1 MTATYTYT
9 RMWHPS
15 RVEFAVLV
23 MGYVDLH
30 AHFLPAL
37 DDGSPD
43 LATSMAM
50 LRGLAG
56 VGFERVTAT
65 PHQYANRYLPE
76 RGQIDTMFT
85 LVRESAAAD
94 GIRLE
99 LSLAAENMWDD
110 VFHGRWPDGSFPRYD
125 GGKSFLFEIRPEE
138 LPLNFERNLFQLQVK
153 GYRPVMAHPERYAPF
168 WNDFE
173 RLERIGE
180 AGCAL
185 LVDLGALTGYHGP
198 RQQKAGRR
206 LVESGVAHAVA
217 SDAHNVQDVEVARE
231 GIEWIRKKLGLDAVT
246 RLCDENPRRLLAGQA
261 PD

>member
-1 MTATYTYT
+1 MQDA
-9 RMWHPS
+9 PS
-15 RVEFAVLV
+15 RVEFAVRV

-50 LRGLAG
+50 LRGLAELG
-56 VGFERVTAT
+56 YERVTAT
-65 PHQYANRYLPE
+65 PHQYAHRYLPQKA
-76 RGQIDTMFT
+76 QIDTMFD
-85 LVRESAAAD
+85 LVRQTAAAD
-94 GIRLE
+94 GVALE

-125 GGKSFLFEIRPEE
+125 GGKAFLFEVRPEE
-138 LPLNFERNLFQLQVK
+138 LPLNFEKGLFQLQVK

-168 WNDFE
+168 WNDPA
-173 RLERIGE
+173 RLERIAE

-185 LVDLGALTGYHGP
+185 LVDLGALTGYHG
-198 RQQKAGRR
+198 RHQQKAGRR
-206 LVESGVAHAVA
+206 LVESGLAHAVA
-217 SDAHNVQDVEVARE
+217 TDAHNLHDVEVARE
-231 GIEWIRKKLGLDAVT
+231 GIDWIRKKLGLDAVT

>member
-1 MTATYTYT
+1 
-9 RMWHPS
+9 
-15 RVEFAVLV
+15 

-50 LRGLAG
+50 LRGLTA
-56 VGFERVTAT
+56 VGYERVTAT
-65 PHQYANRYLPE
+65 PHQYAHRYLPD
-76 RGQIDTMFT
+76 RQQIDTMFD
-85 LVRESAAAD
+85 LVRQTAAAE
-94 GIRLE
+94 GLTLA

-125 GGKSFLFEIRPEE
+125 GGKAFLFEIRPEE
-138 LPLNFERNLFQLQVK
+138 VPLNFENNLFQLQLK
-153 GYRPVMAHPERYAPF
+153 GYRPVMAHPERYAAF
-168 WNDFE
+168 WSDPE
-173 RLERIGE
+173 RLERIAE

-185 LVDLGALTGYHGP
+185 LVDLGALTGYHGG

-206 LVESGVAHAVA
+206 LVESGLAHAVA
-217 SDAHNVQDVEVARE
+217 SDAHNLKDVDVARE

-246 RLCDENPRRLLAGQA
+246 RLCDENPRRLLAGQT
-261 PD
+261 PV